1 MNDALIYFLKVNIA
15 IALFYLFYRL
25 FFAGDT
31 FWKARRYYLL
41 SSILVSLGYPFLSIE
56 NWMQKQEP
64 VQRIIVNYASL
75 PEITVSPR
83 QTSIFTLENIL
94 LAIYFCVVVLLLVK
108 FMIQLISILRVR
120 MAGRLENIQGVAVI
134 AVDKEISPFSFFNTI
149 YINPALHDT
158 QETSQ
163 ILLHEQ
169 THVGQMHSVD
179 VMVSEMLTMIFWFNP
194 AAWLLKREMRQNLE
208 FLADNNVLKSGFDSR
223 TYQYHLLQLAYQ
235 TPDLKLTNKFNV
247 SPLKKRITM
256 MNKQKTAKAR
266 ILKYS
271 LIVPLALALIVSS
284 NAQNL
289 VNKAKTALTQT
300 QDSVNIKKK
309 QVKFAPP
316 QTQKNSVKF
325 TPPTIVEDKS
335 GIYSV
340 VEEMPQYP
348 GGENKLMEYV
358 GTNIRYPVEAQ
369 KSNTEGNV
377 FIKFIVDATGKVT
390 NATVLKSTLTKSQKG
405 KEVVVVGY
413 GKEGTKPNS
422 DLKQLALLEQEAI
435 RVINAMPN
443 WIPGKQKGQNVS
455 VYYTIPIVFKL
466 DNGNT
471 SQDNG
476 KLNIK
481 TLNSGDAPLFVLDG
495 KVITSSEASDI
506 KNDNIKEINVL
517 KDASAT
523 TAYGDKGKNGVIII
537 TSNK

>member
-108 FMIQLISILRVR
+108 FMIQLISILRIR
-120 MAGRLENIQGVAVI
+120 MAGRPENVQGVAVI
-134 AVDKEISPFSFFNTI
+134 AVDKEISPFSFFNAI

-169 THVGQMHSVD
+169 THVKQMHSVD
-179 VMVSEMLTMIFWFNP
+179 VMASEMLTMIFWFNP

-309 QVKFAPP
+309 QVKFTPP

-340 VEEMPQYP
+340 VEKMPQYP
-348 GGENKLMEYV
+348 GGEKKLLEYV
-358 GTNIRYPVEAQ
+358 GMNIRYPVEAQ
-369 KSNTEGNV
+369 KNDQQGTTVVRFVVNSQ
-377 FIKFIVDATGKVT
+377 GKVEK
-390 NATVLKSTLTKSQKG
+390 AKIIRSISSSLD
-405 KEVVVVGY
+405 E
-413 GKEGTKPNS
+413 E
-422 DLKQLALLEQEAI
+422 AL
-435 RVINAMPN
+435 RVINAMPQ
-443 WIPGKQKGQNVS
+443 WTPGEQKGKKVS
-455 VYYTIPIVFKL
+455 VYYTLPISFKL
-466 DNGNT
+466 DGSSKPAPSDEGSSIVVVGYAPQASGLTAPKVKEFGSSNPPVFVVDGVTQSKDFDINT
-471 SQDNG
+471 
-476 KLNIK
+476 IK
-481 TLNSGDAPLFVLDG
+481 PATIE
-495 KVITSSEASDI
+495 KV
-506 KNDNIKEINVL
+506 NVL
-517 KDASAT
+517 KPDTEAKKAELV
-523 TAYGDKGKNGVIII
+523 AKYGENAANGVVEV
-537 TSNK
+537 TKKK